1 MNVSEDHF
9 HVILEYVLQSRFYPL
24 TTKCVIS
31 YNNIIFLDRFLL
43 PLINKDKQMESLV
56 DKLCQRFRASTTER
70 QWSDIAFCLS
80 LIQYSDRSL
89 RRLTENFQCYFDKL
103 NTNKVY
109 EAFESIIAQALK
121 TNKPE
126 RKVIVYCFL

>member
-1 MNVSEDHF
+1 
-9 HVILEYVLQSRFYPL
+9 
-24 TTKCVIS
+24 
-31 YNNIIFLDRFLL
+31 
-43 PLINKDKQMESLV
+43 MESLV

-70 QWSDIAFCLS
+70 QWGDIAFCLS

-89 RRLTENFQCYFDKL
+89 RRLLENFQCYFDKL

-126 RKVIVYCFL
+126 RKV